1 MDEVCSLFLN
11 IINKPVVSII
21 IGSVI
26 TWFFSYIYYKKSGD
40 KLREEAEKLE
50 RLNILI
56 LRAMEN
62 AGLAKLNKDENGNP
76 TGLIIEL
83 SHIEEVC
90 LGESSDLNLTVP
102 KTDNT

>member
-21 IGSVI
+21 IGGVI

-50 RLNILI
+50 RLNNLI
-56 LRAMEN
+56 LHSMEN
-62 AGLAKLNKDENGNP
+62 RFGVKLNRDKNGNP
-76 TGLIIEL
+76 IGLIIEL
-83 SHIEEVC
+83 SHIEEMC
-90 LGESSDLNLTVP
+90 CGESSDFNLTVP
-102 KTDNT
+102 KTDNA